1 MHCVYAFSI
10 FVVTYN
16 TYCPRSDI
24 CGYVQHI
31 LFPFGYLWLR
41 ATRIVPVRIFVV
53 TYNTYCFRSDI
64 CGYVQHILFPFG
76 YFLVTYNTLFPFRY
90 VWLRT
95 THIVPFYI
103 FVVSYTK
110 LYSLVG
116 YFMIWY
122 IKLYS
127 LLIFCDYA
135 HRIVFSFWIF
145 VA

>member
-10 FVVTYN
+10 FVVTYK

-31 LFPFGYLWLR
+31 LSPFGYVWLR
-41 ATRIVPVRIFVV
+41 TTHIVPVRI
-53 TYNTYCFRSDI
+53 S
-64 CGYVQHILFPFG
+64 
-76 YFLVTYNTLFPFRY
+76 LVTYNTLFPFRY

-127 LLIFCDYA
+127 LLSFCDYA
-135 HRIVFSFWIF
+135 HHRIVFSFWIF

>member
-10 FVVTYN
+10 FVVTYK

-31 LFPFGYLWLR
+31 LFPFVYLWL
-41 ATRIVPVRIFVV
+41 AT
-53 TYNTYCFRSDI
+53 YDTYCSFSDI
-64 CGYVQHILFPFG
+64 CGYVQHMLFPFG
-76 YFLVTYNTLFPFRY
+76 Y

-127 LLIFCDYA
+127 LLNFCDYA
-135 HRIVFSFWIF
+135 HHRIVFSFWIF